1 MHCMRSWMCSLST
14 TTSCLVYCQS
24 SSMISSSGV
33 SNKVRLS
40 LLVGAENAGL
50 EFDNIKPCC
59 HCHVFEAIF
68 RMPQIGRCCMP
79 HAASTSKIMF
89 VSRYSTTTR
98 DTVLQFLCAV
108 SPMLGTHI
116 LMHSML
122 HLKLA
127 MMTTNRNSNGM
138 QP

>member
-33 SNKVRLS
+33 SNKVRHS

-68 RMPQIGRCCMP
+68 RMPQPTAWQML
-79 HAASTSKIMF
+79 HASCRINVQNYVCIKVF
-89 VSRYSTTTR
+89 YDNEGYSS
-98 DTVLQFLCAV
+98 TVLVRCQSHARHTHTDAFHVASEV
-108 SPMLGTHI
+108 SNDDDEP
-116 LMHSML
+116 
-122 HLKLA
+122 
-127 MMTTNRNSNGM
+127 
-138 QP
+138 